1 MTVFTA
7 TVELTKASWH
17 VLRRHPQLMWFP
29 ILSLFATFAAFMLLG
44 PLLPTLEDFP
54 LLTMLVILFAVQI
67 VHVFFMV
74 GLTNEALR
82 ALRGAPI
89 TVSGGLTAACEH
101 VPSIASF
108 AAISSTVGLVLEIL
122 GRSRHGVFRFARAV
136 FGTGWSLVTYL
147 AIPVM
152 VQERR
157 GGIPSLR
164 RSGDLFRKTWGET
177 ALAEVGA
184 RVIAQYAIILL
195 VFLVFLLLD
204 VFGES
209 PFTVLLIVCIAVALV
224 ALIGSLEA
232 IYRSALYVFASEGVV
247 PEPFAGAELDAIWRA
262 RPADPT
268 ADVTDAT
275 IVPAND
281 PPNDPTNEP
290 PKDPNDPQSA

>member
-108 AAISSTVGLVLEIL
+108 AAISSTVG
-122 GRSRHGVFRFARAV
+122 
-136 FGTGWSLVTYL
+136 LVTYL

>member
-7 TVELTKASWH
+7 TVELSKASWQ

-29 ILSLFATFAAFMLLG
+29 ILSILALFGVLMFIA
-44 PLLPTLEDFP
+44 PLLPTFDEFP
-54 LLTMLVILFAVQI
+54 VLTILFVTFVFEVVQ
-67 VHVFFMV
+67 VFFMV
-74 GLTNEALR
+74 ALTNEALR

-89 TVSGGLTAACEH
+89 TVSGGLTAACGH

-108 AAISSTVGLVLEIL
+108 AAVSATVGFVLNIL
-122 GRSRHGVFRFARAV
+122 GRSRHSLFRFARAL

-157 GGIPSLR
+157 GGIPSMR

-177 ALAEVGA
+177 ALAEVGV
-184 RVIAQYAIILL
+184 RVIAQYALVLMLFLVVLL
-195 VFLVFLLLD
+195 VD

-209 PFTVLLIVCIAVALV
+209 PFTVLLILCIAAGLV
-224 ALIGSLEA
+224 ALISSLEA
-232 IYRSALYVFASEGVV
+232 IYRAALYVFASEGVV

-262 RPADPT
+262 KPAD
-268 ADVTDAT
+268 ASVIDVTVDPT
-275 IVPAND
+275 D
-281 PPNDPTNEP
+281 PPPV
-290 PKDPNDPQSA
+290 

>member
-7 TVELTKASWH
+7 TVELSKASWQ

-29 ILSLFATFAAFMLLG
+29 ILSILALFGVLMFIA
-44 PLLPTLEDFP
+44 PLLPTFDEFP
-54 LLTMLVILFAVQI
+54 VLTILFVTFVFELVQ
-67 VHVFFMV
+67 VFFMV
-74 GLTNEALR
+74 ALTNEALR

-89 TVSGGLTAACEH
+89 TVSGGLTAACGH

-108 AAISSTVGLVLEIL
+108 AAVSATVGFVLNIL
-122 GRSRHGVFRFARAV
+122 GRSRHSLFRFARAV

-157 GGIPSLR
+157 GGIPSMR

-177 ALAEVGA
+177 ALAEVGV
-184 RVIAQYAIILL
+184 RVIAQYAIILML
-195 VFLVFLLLD
+195 FLVVLLVD

-209 PFTVLLIVCIAVALV
+209 PFTVLLIVCIACGVV
-224 ALIGSLEA
+224 ALISSLEA
-232 IYRSALYVFASEGVV
+232 IYRAALYVFASEGVV

-262 RPADPT
+262 KPADPSSI
-268 ADVTDAT
+268 VT
-275 IVPAND
+275 V
-281 PPNDPTNEP
+281 
-290 PKDPNDPQSA
+290 DPNDPPAV